1 MLTEQTK
8 QSIRDIYFASCP
20 IDDIEMSEE
29 EYSYYKSIVEKY
41 DF

>member
-8 QSIRDIYFASCP
+8 QSIRDIYFAGCS
-20 IDDIEMSEE
+20 ISGIEMSEE
-29 EYSYYKSIVEKY
+29 ELRYYYSLFEKY